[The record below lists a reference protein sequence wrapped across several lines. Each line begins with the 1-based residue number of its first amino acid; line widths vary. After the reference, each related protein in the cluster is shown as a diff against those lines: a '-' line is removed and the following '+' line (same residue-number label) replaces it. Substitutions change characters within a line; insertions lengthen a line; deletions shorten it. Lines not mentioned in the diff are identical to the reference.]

1 MRIVL
6 FLPGSIATRL
16 PRIHYRFGFVLK
28 DKNIVVDDIRVRGI
42 GRSFTT
48 AGPSVFQEAAKLE
61 FRPVSQS
68 KASRTTSVYFQET
81 GRVDAPVYEIGD
93 LEAGDLIKGPA
104 LVIDDTQTIVVDPE
118 PVTCKV
124 LAKSLLIEL

>member
-1 MRIVL
+1 MHR
-6 FLPGSIATRL
+6 
-16 PRIHYRFGFVLK
+16 RFGFVLK

-48 AGPSVFQEAAKLE
+48 AGPSAFEEAAKLE
-61 FRPVSQS
+61 FRPVNRS
-68 KASRTTSVYFQET
+68 KASRTTSVYFEET
-81 GRVDAPVYEIGD
+81 GRVDAPVYEIGR
-93 LEAGDLIKGPA
+93 LEAGDLIRGPA